1 MARTS
6 KSSGVLIDEK
16 FRPDFSASPVED
28 PSPSTSRR
36 DAAKARQLTLSKLA
50 AFLNRDRNTVQKYL
64 DQGMPFVEKAD
75 RGRGVSWIIDS
86 AEAVRWLEERSAA
99 AVADKVGNVR
109 AMTEDEAKAQQA
121 IYKMISAGVAAA
133 EDVRMVAKIADVAD
147 LVRADYTELRLRLSG
162 VSDTVA
168 AKVDPK
174 LSAKI
179 RTLVDEQI
187 RSALLALTAEAKV
200 NALQGG

>member
-1 MARTS
+1 MP
-6 KSSGVLIDEK
+6 IDEK
-16 FRPDFSASPVED
+16 VEPDFSAPPIED
-28 PSPSTSRR
+28 PSPPVSRR
-36 DAAKARQLTLSKLA
+36 DAAKARQMSLKQLA

-75 RGRGVSWIIDS
+75 RDRGASWVIDS
-86 AEAVRWLEERSAA
+86 AEAVRWLEERSAS
-99 AVADKVGNVR
+99 AVADKAGNVR

-121 IYKMISAGVAAA
+121 VYKMISAGVAAA

-147 LVRADYTELRLRLSG
+147 LIRSDYTELRLRLSG

-174 LSAKI
+174 ISAKVRLI
-179 RTLVDEQI
+179 VDEQI
-187 RSALLALTAEAKV
+187 RAALLALTAESKV
-200 NALQGG
+200 DAMQAG